1 MNHQSHYR
9 IENDSGCDMAV
20 GDRFL
25 VVNCSGIC
33 MMSEPFTSCNKNG
46 RQDYYLIYLFAGEL
60 EMDLEGQAHTVRGG
74 SLVIFPPGCAYRY
87 AKRDREELVYFW
99 AHFTGYGA
107 QEMLTNCHLS
117 TNTLYHAGISGDVA
131 DSFRHMFQNF
141 INRDNCYESAVS
153 AQLTLICV
161 QLRRKINGI
170 APIQSFNVTGKI
182 RKSLDFMHRNYKDPI
197 TIAELADIEHLSASR
212 YCALFRQC
220 TGVSPQN
227 FLIDLR
233 LKTATELMLGTDLNV
248 KQIARSIGY
257 SDPLYFS
264 RLFKARKGVSPG
276 KYISMASPART

>member
-9 IENDSGCDMAV
+9 IENETGCDIAV
-20 GDRFL
+20 SDRFL

-33 MMSEPFTSCNKNG
+33 MMSEPFTSYNRNG

-60 EMDLEGQAHTVRGG
+60 EMELDGQPHTVQGG

-87 AKRDREELVYFW
+87 TKRNREELVYFW
-99 AHFTGYGA
+99 VHFTGYGVP
-107 QEMLTNCHLS
+107 EMLENCQLS
-117 TNTLYHAGISGDVA
+117 INTLYHAGVSGDVA

-153 AQLTLICV
+153 AQLTLIFV

-170 APIQSFNVTGKI
+170 TPIQSFNATGKI
-182 RKSLDFMHRNYKDPI
+182 QKSLDYMHRNYKDPI
-197 TIAELADIEHLSASR
+197 AITELADIEHLSVSR
-212 YCALFRQC
+212 YCALFRQS

-233 LKTATELMLGTDLNV
+233 LKTATELMLGTDLSV
-248 KQIARSIGY
+248 KQIARNIGY
-257 SDPLYFS
+257 NDPLYFS

-276 KYISMASPART
+276 KYISMAFPSRT